1 MEPITRN
8 ELQELYPQQLQRQR
22 EIQIRKT
29 AEEIYR
35 TVKRLAS
42 AGFFEYKYTSFT
54 ETRELLPFVVERL
67 QEVLVGIDIF
77 LEPTF
82 YKDRGT
88 QRLVEVKESSI
99 RIVWN

>member
-8 ELQELYPQQLQRQR
+8 ELQELYPKQLQRQR
-22 EIQIRKT
+22 EILIQKT
-29 AEEIYR
+29 SEEIYR

-42 AGFFEYKYTSFT
+42 VGMYEYKYTAFT
-54 ETRELLPFVVERL
+54 ETRDVLYFVVERL
-67 QEVLVGIDIF
+67 REVLVGIDIS
-77 LEPTF
+77 LESTF